1 MAQAVLSSP
10 QQIMRT
16 LLQHTPSGKYF
27 QSLEKWTSDPKK
39 AHDFGLIARAV
50 RFATRAG
57 FPQMEVVLSFNAPQ
71 ESSAFVFGAR
81 HSNLVTKAC

>member
-1 MAQAVLSSP
+1 MSP
-10 QQIMRT
+10 NVQT
-16 LLQHTPSGKYF
+16 DF

-57 FPQMEVVLSFNAPQ
+57 FPQMELVLSFGDPQ
-71 ESSAFVFGAR
+71 ELPASVLEAG